1 MQSNPV
7 VLVSCYFI
15 IKTDLGPLSWKILM
29 LRVAPRNKSL
39 RNVGFLL
46 KLKILVKKEVIQKA
60 S

>member
-1 MQSNPV
+1 
-7 VLVSCYFI
+7 
-15 IKTDLGPLSWKILM
+15 M